1 MQNKNFIKDVNN
13 DIISKENILKTLY
26 LLKAQEIVS
35 MNMGQLP
42 NSICDF
48 FIIAHG
54 TSSLQVR
61 SIAENLIYELR
72 NHFCYRPHHVEGLQN
87 AEWILINYGDI
98 VIHLFLESSR
108 RFYDLESLWADT
120 TIEKFDEL
128 L

>member
-48 FIIAHG
+48 FI
-54 TSSLQVR
+54 
-61 SIAENLIYELR
+61 NL
-72 NHFCYRPHHVEGLQN
+72 
-87 AEWILINYGDI
+87 
-98 VIHLFLESSR
+98 
-108 RFYDLESLWADT
+108 
-120 TIEKFDEL
+120 K
-128 L
+128 